1 MVYFTKVQKLSQ
13 RKEFV
18 SRMRKSA
25 NCRLAWSLMCWCSEG
40 VSSKAALMSAHC
52 ALESKPEKENKF
64 QAASQPICCRRR
76 NCIFTGSNG
85 ADTVAV

>member
-13 RKEFV
+13 GKEFV
-18 SRMRKSA
+18 SRMRK
-25 NCRLAWSLMCWCSEG
+25 CSEG

-64 QAASQPICCRRR
+64 QAASQPICCRRQ